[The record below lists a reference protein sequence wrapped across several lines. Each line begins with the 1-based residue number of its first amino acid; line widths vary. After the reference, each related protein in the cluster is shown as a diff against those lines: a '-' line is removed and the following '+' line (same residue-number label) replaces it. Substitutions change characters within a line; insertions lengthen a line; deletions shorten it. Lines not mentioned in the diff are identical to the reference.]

1 MHHPVCICAKSFQ
14 LCPTLCDSMDSSPP
28 GSSVQGILQARYW
41 SGLSWLP
48 PGDLPNP
55 GIEPRSPT
63 LQADSLPLVP
73 PGKPGT
79 SLHLTK
85 SLHLPSSLEIGAS
98 LVAQQVKN
106 LRAMLETQVQCM
118 VRKIPW
124 RRDRLSTPVS
134 LGFSR
139 GSAGKESACN
149 AGDLGSIPALER
161 SPGEGNGYPLQH
173 SGLENSMTVHG
184 VTKSRTRLSNFH
196 TTWN

>member
-1 MHHPVCICAKSFQ
+1 MHHTVCKRAKSFQ
-14 LCPTLCDSMDSSPP
+14 LFPTLCDSMDSSPP

-41 SGLSWLP
+41 SGLSWPP

-73 PGKPGT
+73 AGKPGT
-79 SLHLTK
+79 SLHLAK
-85 SLHLPSSLEIGAS
+85 SLHLPSPLETGAS

-106 LRAMLETQVQCM
+106 PHAMLETQVQFM

-134 LGFSR
+134 LSFSH
-139 GSAGKESACN
+139 GSAGKESAWN

-173 SGLENSMTVHG
+173 SGLENSMTAHG